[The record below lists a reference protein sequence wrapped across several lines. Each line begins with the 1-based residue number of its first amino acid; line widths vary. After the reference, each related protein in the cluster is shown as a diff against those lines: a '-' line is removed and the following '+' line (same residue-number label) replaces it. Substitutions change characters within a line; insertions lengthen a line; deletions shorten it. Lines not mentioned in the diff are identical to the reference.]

1 MSFHIEGNH
10 HTRRSGHGLKVCVIG
25 AGQVGATF
33 AYALMIR
40 GLASEIVLID
50 VNTALAAGQAED
62 MSHGLPFVSPTKV
75 FAGDY
80 SDCDGAD
87 IVVIAAGAAQKP
99 GETRLDLT
107 RRNVDVMHKVIP
119 DVCRYAANAIL
130 IILSNPVD
138 VLTYAAYK
146 FSGLPQNRVL
156 GSGTALDS
164 SRFRYLLSQHIGVD
178 PRNVHAYIIGEHGD
192 SEVPVWSLVHVS
204 GVQLDDYCQSLHI
217 NMQSDIRNSIF
228 EQVRDAAYHL
238 IEKKGATYHAIG
250 LATLNI
256 VESIARDQ
264 NTIYSVSSYINNYHG
279 IGDVCASVPCKI
291 NRNGV
296 NERVLLRLSSDE
308 LAALIKSTDI
318 IKEAIN
324 SSGL

>member
-1 MSFHIEGNH
+1 MDYSL
-10 HTRRSGHGLKVCVIG
+10 RHGLKVCVIG

-50 VNTALAAGQAED
+50 VNKDLASGQAED
-62 MSHGLPFVSPTKV
+62 MSHGLPYVSPTKI

-80 SDCDGAD
+80 GDCEDAD
-87 IVVIAAGAAQKP
+87 IVVISAGAAQKS

-107 RRNVDVMHKVIP
+107 KRNVDIMAKVVP
-119 DVCRYAANAIL
+119 DICRYASNAIL

-138 VLTYAAYK
+138 ILTYAAYK

-217 NMQSDIRNSIF
+217 NMQADIRNSIF

-264 NTIYSVSSYINNYHG
+264 NTIYSVSSYISDYHG
-279 IGDVCASVPCKI
+279 ISDVCASVPCKI
-291 NRNGV
+291 NRDGV

-308 LAALIKSTDI
+308 LAAFKKSIAI
-318 IKEAIN
+318 IKETIISA
-324 SSGL
+324 GL